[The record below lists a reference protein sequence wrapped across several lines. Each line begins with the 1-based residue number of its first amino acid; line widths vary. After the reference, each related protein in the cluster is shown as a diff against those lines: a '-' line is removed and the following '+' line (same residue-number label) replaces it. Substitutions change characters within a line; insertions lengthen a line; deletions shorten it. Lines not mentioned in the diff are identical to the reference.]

1 MPTTGTSLRDE
12 LEGRAQ
18 TIRDTFGLGSRDDF
32 LAAPLERLDI
42 TDDVA
47 KRLHAFNVEW
57 HVMPPS
63 SLVPFDDS
71 YLARMYPLRSRD
83 FRDPPYERL
92 SVHEILSSAHRRV
105 QGTIIGV
112 ESTQKP
118 MYRPENCQQF
128 YGTTY
133 GFDPTCD
140 PFAPYIERAG
150 LKSGPRFINS
160 RFAHTPGS
168 LRSLGHVINTDWME
182 LGLIPPGY
190 RFTICPPTAFNLIGV
205 LFHREW
211 SETATLELS
220 AHFDD
225 RGNAIGLTVGSNQ
238 PGDFSYV
245 RRLDNDPDLSRFGF
259 RIALLPDDGT

>member
-1 MPTTGTSLRDE
+1 MTTTRTSLRDE
-12 LEGRAQ
+12 LDARAQ
-18 TIRDTFGLGSRDDF
+18 TIRDTFGLGSRDEF
-32 LAAPLERLDI
+32 LAAPLGRLDI
-42 TDDVA
+42 SDDVRQ
-47 KRLHAFNVEW
+47 RLRAFNIEW
-57 HVMPPS
+57 HVIPPS
-63 SLVPFDDS
+63 SLVPFDES

-83 FRDPPYERL
+83 FHEPPYERL
-92 SVHEILSSAHRRV
+92 SVHEILTSAHRRI
-105 QGTIIGV
+105 QGTIVGV

-160 RFAHTPGS
+160 RFSHTPGS
-168 LRSLGHVINTDWME
+168 LRSLGTVINADWQE
-182 LGLIPPGY
+182 LGLIPAGY
-190 RFTICPPTAFNLIGV
+190 QFNICPPTAFNLIGM

-211 SETATLELS
+211 SESATLELS
-220 AHFDD
+220 AHFDA

-245 RRLDNDPDLSRFGF
+245 RRLDTDPDLSRFGF
-259 RIALLPDDGT
+259 RIALVPDDRT